1 MSAPV
6 RPPTRSWRE
15 LAARG
20 AGIAFE
26 LGPIVRVT
34 APTDVAADLRAA
46 LAWRVEA
53 MRADLHARELR
64 GEIRVTPRARP
75 DIVLPLAPPC
85 RWRGPREQRYGGVRW
100 VTLEAQRPVAGLC
113 GSCGED
119 CGETGDCPLC
129 NAARIGALRAEG
141 RLPPP
146 VVHEPPE
153 RPSPEAWRASLYGA
167 VARPDPLPAPS
178 PCVEWT
184 CEVCGHRW
192 WSFRGADGAPRDECG
207 RCELKASDVLSLAKL
222 GGPGR

>member
-1 MSAPV
+1 VSAPV

-20 AGIAFE
+20 AVLAFE
-26 LGPIVRVT
+26 PGPIVRVT

-75 DIVLPLAPPC
+75 DLVLPLAP
-85 RWRGPREQRYGGVRW
+85 RLIWRGPQAQRNGGVRW
-100 VTLEAQRPVAGLC
+100 VTLEAQRPIAGLC

-119 CGETGDCPLC
+119 YGETGDCALC
-129 NAARIGALRAEG
+129 NAARISALRTEG

-146 VVHEPPE
+146 TVYVPPE
-153 RPSPEAWRASLYGA
+153 RPTPETLYRG
-167 VARPDPLPAPS
+167 VARSVVSPTSS
-178 PCVEWT
+178 PCLEWT
-184 CEVCGHRW
+184 CEKCGHRW
-192 WSFRGADGAPRDECG
+192 WSFAAPEGGPRDECG
-207 RCELKASDVLSLAKL
+207 RCELKAADTISLAKL

>member
-1 MSAPV
+1 VSAPV

-20 AGIAFE
+20 AVIAFE
-26 LGPIVRVT
+26 PGPVVRVT
-34 APTDVAADLRAA
+34 APTDVATDLRAA

-53 MRADLHARELR
+53 MRADLHTRELR

-75 DIVLPLAPPC
+75 DLVLPLAP
-85 RWRGPREQRYGGVRW
+85 RLTWRGPQEQRNGGIRW
-100 VTLEAQRPVAGLC
+100 VTLSAQRPVAGLC

-129 NAARIGALRAEG
+129 NAARIGALRTEG

-146 VVHEPPE
+146 TVYVPPE
-153 RPSPEAWRASLYGA
+153 RPSPEAWRAQLYREI
-167 VARPDPLPAPS
+167 ARPDTSPAPS
-178 PCVEWT
+178 PCTEWT
-184 CEVCGHRW
+184 CDVCGHRW
-192 WSFRGADGAPRDECG
+192 WSFAAPEGGPRDACG
-207 RCELKASDVLSLAKL
+207 RCELKAADTLSLVNL